1 MYLSLV
7 RLFLWFALSYL
18 VIPMEPLTAA
28 QQELYDWLVDYI
40 RDNQHSPSIRQMME
54 AMGLRSP
61 APIQSRL
68 DHLKRKGYIAWNEG
82 KARTIRILQQEE
94 QGLPIMGAIA
104 AGSMVE
110 VFPETRETAERLDLA
125 SLPFK
130 TEDFALRVRGDSMID
145 ALIDDGDLVIIR
157 PIKDIGSIRDETIVA
172 ARVEGATTLK
182 YFHREGRDI
191 VLRPA
196 NVNYD
201 PMRYPASEV
210 TVEGRLVAVWRGYNL
225 R

>member
-1 MYLSLV
+1 
-7 RLFLWFALSYL
+7 
-18 VIPMEPLTAA
+18 MELLTAA

-82 KARTIRILQQEE
+82 KARTIRVLQQEE

-157 PIKDIGSIRDETIVA
+157 PVKDVSSIRDETIVA

-182 YFHREGRDI
+182 YLHREGREI

-201 PMRYPASEV
+201 PMRYPAAEV
-210 TVEGRLVAVWRGYNL
+210 TIEGRLVAVWRGYNL